1 MSKGNNKK
9 PKADKIKYK
18 VKDQLT
24 VQGGTGDEQAAG
36 ESLCQEAWTIA
47 SSRAAG

>member
-24 VQGGTGDEQAAG
+24 VQGGTGG
-36 ESLCQEAWTIA
+36 GKSLSQEAWTLA